1 MKVWRLCARSHEAFD
16 GEGAR
21 LAGGRWNRLGTAVV
35 YTSATLS
42 LAAQELFVHLDPDQ
56 VPSSLVAVSAEI
68 PNGLRVRILTA
79 SDLPPNWR
87 QYPAPELLADIGNA
101 WIEAR
106 ETSVLGVPSAVI
118 SQETNYLLNP
128 AHTDF
133 LKIRIHAAEPFA
145 FDPRMWKKK

>member
-1 MKVWRLCARSHEAFD
+1 M
-16 GEGAR
+16 
-21 LAGGRWNRLGTAVV
+21 
-35 YTSATLS
+35 
-42 LAAQELFVHLDPDQ
+42 
-56 VPSSLVAVSAEI
+56 
-68 PNGLRVRILTA
+68 RILTA
-79 SDLPPNWR
+79 ADLPPDWR

-106 ETSVLGVPSAVI
+106 QTAVLAVPSAVI
-118 SQETNYLLNP
+118 PQETNYLLNP